1 MLPQRRKR
9 ATSVTS
15 KKKKEKRKSD
25 LRREQ
30 NKEKY
35 DFKTLFMY
43 LDAGGAGCQ
52 MSEGLI
58 RKQRPH

>member
-15 KKKKEKRKSD
+15 KKKRKKEKGKSD
-25 LRREQ
+25 LRQEQ

-43 LDAGGAGCQ
+43 LNVGGERGV
-52 MSEGLI
+52 
-58 RKQRPH
+58 R